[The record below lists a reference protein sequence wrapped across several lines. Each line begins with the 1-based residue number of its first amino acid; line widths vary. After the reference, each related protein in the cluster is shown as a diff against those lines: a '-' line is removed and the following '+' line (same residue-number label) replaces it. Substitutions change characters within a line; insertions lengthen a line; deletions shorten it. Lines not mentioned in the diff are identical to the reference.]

1 MNQNR
6 ERDGGSSLP
15 IRRSYGLAAAS
26 SQLSALVLKLD
37 WFNQSSSK
45 LHFDWRADC
54 LRAGVRAP
62 TSRRLVT
69 SSLGVDGSPARR
81 TNPPLPSITVETVV
95 RSASCNRNTNRRR
108 IHTSSFPHAAF

>member
-1 MNQNR
+1 MGVNESNR

-62 TSRRLVT
+62 TPRRR
-69 SSLGVDGSPARR
+69 PARR

-95 RSASCNRNTNRRR
+95 RSASCNRDRNRRR
-108 IHTSSFPHAAF
+108 I

>member
-1 MNQNR
+1 MGVNESNR

-45 LHFDWRADC
+45 LHFDWRADR
-54 LRAGVRAP
+54 LRTGVRAP
-62 TSRRLVT
+62 TPRRLVT
-69 SSLGVDGSPARR
+69 S
-81 TNPPLPSITVETVV
+81 
-95 RSASCNRNTNRRR
+95 
-108 IHTSSFPHAAF
+108 